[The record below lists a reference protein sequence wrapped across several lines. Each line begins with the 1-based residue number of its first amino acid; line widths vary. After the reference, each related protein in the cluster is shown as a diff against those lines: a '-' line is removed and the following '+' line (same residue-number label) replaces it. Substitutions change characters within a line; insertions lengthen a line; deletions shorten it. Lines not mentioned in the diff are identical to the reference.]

1 MTYVVDKVKGGFY
14 AAVTNDL
21 NVHNEV
27 PRSAILCAR
36 ILWTY
41 AAAYRRLGKEEYLS
55 TAQWAYDYLTQVF
68 WDQRYSG
75 IYWSVDYK
83 GNPVFDR
90 KHHYAQAFAIYG
102 LAEYYQVVQEPQ
114 SLELAKTLFNLL
126 EEHAYEAVF

>member
-1 MTYVVDKVKGGFY
+1 MKCR
-14 AAVTNDL
+14 AL
-21 NVHNEV
+21 
-27 PRSAILCAR
+27 RSCAR
-36 ILWTY
+36 VFYGPEL
-41 AAAYRRLGKEEYLS
+41 RLIGDLSKEKYLS
-55 TAQWAYDYLTQVF
+55 TAQWAYDYLPQVF
-68 WDQRYSG
+68 WDQRYRG